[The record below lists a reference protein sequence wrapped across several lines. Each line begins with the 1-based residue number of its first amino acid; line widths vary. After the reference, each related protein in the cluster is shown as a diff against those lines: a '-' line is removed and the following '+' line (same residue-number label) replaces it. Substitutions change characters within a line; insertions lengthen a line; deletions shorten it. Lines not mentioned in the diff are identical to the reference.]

1 MLRTNRQKMSK
12 EKLSMAD
19 FRKRKIRLQ
28 DDLELLE
35 GSFENRFKK
44 ARKSLLGSF
53 KPVETIKKRPLQT
66 VALSVAAGV
75 VLGLSSKKRTKKR
88 SGSGNNS
95 EHSSS
100 RSVSFTSLLYDE
112 VKRIAAQRAA
122 SYISE
127 MMDKKLMNK

>member
-1 MLRTNRQKMSK
+1 
-12 EKLSMAD
+12 MAD

-35 GSFENRFKK
+35 GSFENRYTK
-44 ARKSLLGSF
+44 AKKSLLGSF
-53 KPVETIKKRPLQT
+53 KPVETIKKRPLQA

-75 VLGLSSKKRTKKR
+75 VLGLSSKKKRKKR
-88 SGSGNNS
+88 SRS
-95 EHSSS
+95 ENYSDSSSS
-100 RSVSFTSLLYDE
+100 RSVGFTSLLIDE

>member
-1 MLRTNRQKMSK
+1 MSK

-19 FRKRKIRLQ
+19 FRKRKVRLQ

-35 GSFENRFKK
+35 GSFENRIKK
-44 ARKSLLGSF
+44 ARKSILGSF
-53 KPVETIKKRPLQT
+53 KPVETIKKRPLQA

-75 VLGLSSKKRTKKR
+75 VLGLSGKKKRKGR
-88 SGSGNNS
+88 AGSGNHI
-95 EHSSS
+95 EPSSS
-100 RSVSFTSLLYDE
+100 GSVGFTSLLFDE

-127 MMDKKLMNK
+127 IMEKNLTNNK